1 MTLPALGVKFHYRPL
16 GNLPYG
22 WIVNVYD
29 LLATEADKSSVGTI
43 NRPLQAFYPLLRCP
57 GYFVNVHNRPLH
69 RSFAHYPS
77 FCKKLATVRI
87 PLKNCE
93 REYFSF
99 GACRLSSGKPN
110 PINTTG
116 TRRTSSK
123 RAATGIEPPSRIKTG
138 S

>member
-1 MTLPALGVKFHYRPL
+1 MTLPVLVVKFHYRPL

-22 WIVNVYD
+22 WIDNVYD
-29 LLATEADKSSVGTI
+29 LLATEADKSAVGTM
-43 NRPLQAFYPLLRCP
+43 
-57 GYFVNVHNRPLH
+57 NRPLH

-116 TRRTSSK
+116 TCRTSSK

-138 S
+138 SLP